1 MLFFQIF
8 RLTCKTLCLATGL
21 APKSGKLGTPPGA
34 VMRGICLLI
43 YFWLYS
49 NNHVMLQPKKHITS
63 SSHLKLCFLLSWHG
77 NNYSASLPV
86 W

>member
-21 APKSGKLGTPPGA
+21 DPKSGKLGTPPGA

-43 YFWLYS
+43 ISGCKITKMFLYS
-49 NNHVMLQPKKHITS
+49 QK
-63 SSHLKLCFLLSWHG
+63 
-77 NNYSASLPV
+77 
-86 W
+86 